1 MVGGCFGGGTAGVGI
16 TCLGGDVG
24 GVNKVSFS
32 GAIALVRVVLPS
44 EGCDFALD
52 AGKGS
57 AECCMKLT
65 EATQATAAKAP
76 TTAMMAG
83 RANFRMDRRADDEL
97 LAPRLLLAPTEGGV
111 AQVSK
116 KRSVSPLIHLLMSP
130 IVMLGIQKRCRTF
143 WGSGASQFNPALQD
157 LAAPDGNTVVG
168 R

>member
-16 TCLGGDVG
+16 TSLGGDVG
-24 GVNKVSFS
+24 GINQVSFT
-32 GAIALVRVVLPS
+32 AVIALVGVVLPS
-44 EGCDFALD
+44 EGCDFATD

-83 RANFRMDRRADDEL
+83 RENFRMDRRADEL

-116 KRSVSPLIHLLMSP
+116 RSVSPLIHLLMSP
-130 IVMLGIQKRCRTF
+130 IVMLSIQKGVF

-157 LAAPDGNTVVG
+157 LAAPDGNTVVC

>member
-16 TCLGGDVG
+16 TSLGGDVG

-44 EGCDFALD
+44 EGCDFAPD

-83 RANFRMDRRADDEL
+83 RANFRMDRRADEL
-97 LAPRLLLAPTEGGV
+97 LALRLLLAPTEGGV

-130 IVMLGIQKRCRTF
+130 IVMLGIQKGARHFGEVEPANSIRLCRI
-143 WGSGASQFNPALQD
+143 WRLQIET
-157 LAAPDGNTVVG
+157 L
-168 R
+168 